1 MILNLIIINAAIW
14 VIDVLYRP
22 GPDRLPGHLSRL
34 LAVDSQTLWQPWLW
48 WQFLTYG
55 FAHDSQ
61 TIMHVA
67 GNMLGLFFLGQ
78 PVEDLYGRKSFLR
91 IYLTS
96 LVLCSVVWCLTQN
109 LVYSGD
115 QRAFLIGASGA
126 VTTVVILF
134 ALNFPR
140 RMILFMMFIP
150 MPAWVLGVLL
160 VVMNLMGTLGGAGDA
175 ESHRVAFD
183 VHLVGAAYGLVF
195 FRTRWDVGTFWPGN
209 WSSWLA
215 QRRRRPRLKVHDPS
229 EGSSALEK
237 QADAVLA
244 KLHQHGEAS
253 LTARERRI
261 LEDYS
266 RRMQQKH
273 R

>member
-1 MILNLIIINAAIW
+1 MPEESVGELVQTKESSESEARPERLPRTFGLKDCFTCLNLLGGVFAIIFCIYGNARYAA
-14 VIDVLYRP
+14 Y
-22 GPDRLPGHLSRL
+22 
-34 LAVDSQTLWQPWLW
+34 
-48 WQFLTYG
+48 
-55 FAHDSQ
+55 
-61 TIMHVA
+61 
-67 GNMLGLFFLGQ
+67 
-78 PVEDLYGRKSFLR
+78 
-91 IYLTS
+91 
-96 LVLCSVVWCLTQN
+96 
-109 LVYSGD
+109 
-115 QRAFLIGASGA
+115 AFLLGFFGD
-126 VTTVVILF
+126 
-134 ALNFPR
+134 ALDGLVARLTKTGNKFGQEFDSISDHLAQCVAPAFIVFISYR
-140 RMILFMMFIP
+140 DIP

-183 VHLVGAAYGLVF
+183 VHLVGAAYGLFF
-195 FRTRWDVGTFWPGN
+195 FRTRWDFGTLWPSD
-209 WSSWLA
+209 WSSWLS

-237 QADAVLA
+237 QADAVLE

-266 RRMQQKH
+266 RRMKQKH